1 MRPGAGLVRQT
12 DRLPVLRPARKTSG
26 FLVVAPSRLAEAKCR
41 TETRCGNDRQL
52 AGCAA
57 SFLTELC
64 QPLGCNMNPE
74 RSCCPMVG
82 GGAWPCRQLYP
93 SHPPC
98 AGLCDLASVSLT
110 VRSFSKSLRRTPP
123 PVSTNV
129 RWKPS
134 LIARRGVHH
143 CAPLQIGIMGRL
155 LAIVGRC
162 QPSSRAR
169 GGPACCSRASAARIA
184 PRASGRAASRWPRPD
199 ALDSGALH
207 LRHGR
212 AGVQGAGCGGE
223 YRLVLPQEHRQA
235 EVGEEQDGPGS
246 RTG

>member
-1 MRPGAGLVRQT
+1 MHWSGDILGGCDRREKPYPPCRPWWRAAGLRDWSVMN
-12 DRLPVLRPARKTSG
+12 ARKTSG

-74 RSCCPMVG
+74 RSCCPMVGG

-143 CAPLQIGIMGRL
+143 CAPLH
-155 LAIVGRC
+155 LAC
-162 QPSSRAR
+162 LPY
-169 GGPACCSRASAARIA
+169 
-184 PRASGRAASRWPRPD
+184 
-199 ALDSGALH
+199 H
-207 LRHGR
+207 HG
-212 AGVQGAGCGGE
+212 
-223 YRLVLPQEHRQA
+223 
-235 EVGEEQDGPGS
+235 S
-246 RTG
+246 